1 MNRMGGF
8 IDKIV
13 VLGREFTI
21 QTEIVPG
28 DRPKIRTL
36 VYDGGRLVS
45 SREVGVGTLGTSST
59 DVEAAVQLQHS
70 RIIDTLIRRAEELG
84 ATEAPARTSTVGTR
98 PPDASHPSTAR
109 AAPCPR
115 VENRSPLA
123 EAIAVRQTI
132 GPFSLAFAGPAP
144 ITAEAY
150 RQTLEA
156 VAASIDAIREAPTYS
171 AIRLDEQLALIAL
184 RSQLDDWQEAGRD
197 GDAAAEIWPGIA
209 RFAVHLQ
216 KINHRSDLVAFD
228 QQLLTWAISQLGRGE
243 ITDELIVELHHLGGR
258 DGELDRLLRDP
269 AAATSFE
276 LLEILMRLM
285 DRTLA

>member
-1 MNRMGGF
+1 MIHKVALF
-8 IDKIV
+8 
-13 VLGREFTI
+13 GREFTI
-21 QTEIVPG
+21 QTELVTG

-45 SREVGVGTLGTSST
+45 SREVSVGSAGTPSKE
-59 DVEAAVQLQHS
+59 VEAAVQLQHS

-84 ATEAPARTSTVGTR
+84 ATRAPAPAPAVGPR
-98 PPDASHPSTAR
+98 PPEASHPSTAK

-115 VENRSPLA
+115 VDQGSALA

-144 ITAEAY
+144 TTADAY
-150 RQTLEA
+150 RQTLDA

-197 GDAAAEIWPGIA
+197 GDAAAEIWTGVA
-209 RFAVHLQ
+209 RFATHLQ
-216 KINHRSDLVAFD
+216 KINHRRDLVAFD
-228 QQLLTWAISQLGRGE
+228 QQLLTWAMAQLGRGD
-243 ITDELIVELHHLGGR
+243 ITDELLAELHHLGGR
-258 DGELDRLLRDP
+258 DGELDRLLRNP

-276 LLEILMRLM
+276 LLEMLMRLM